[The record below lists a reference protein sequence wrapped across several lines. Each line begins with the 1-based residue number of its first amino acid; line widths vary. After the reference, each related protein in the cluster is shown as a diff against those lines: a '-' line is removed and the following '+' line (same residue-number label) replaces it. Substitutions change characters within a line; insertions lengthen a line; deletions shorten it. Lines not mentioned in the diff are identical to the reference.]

1 MRFFYCCVSVRPNN
15 GSQVWHVYVVAGCRS
30 TGHIVESELLWVA
43 FYGSRRQF
51 IIRFISSHHFTHL
64 IMVGWWLCR
73 SNAIAF
79 VGDWHTILTPHSHT
93 RHTCMHSVLVHFVC
107 SSRSIWLGFCTVN
120 TMVCVQRRP
129 IQECMC
135 VHIVI

>member
-51 IIRFISSHHFTHL
+51 IIRFSLHITLLISL
-64 IMVGWWLCR
+64 WWAGGYAEATQL
-73 SNAIAF
+73 
-79 VGDWHTILTPHSHT
+79 L
-93 RHTCMHSVLVHFVC
+93 L
-107 SSRSIWLGFCTVN
+107 LGTG
-120 TMVCVQRRP
+120 TQY
-129 IQECMC
+129 
-135 VHIVI
+135 